1 MLDVDLLFKMA
12 AISLIVIILDKILK
26 TSGKDELAVIT
37 NIAGTV
43 IILLMVIDLIN
54 KLFLS
59 VRTMFQL

>member
-1 MLDVDLLFKMA
+1 MLDVSLLFKMA

-26 TSGKDELAVIT
+26 TSGKEELAVVT

-54 KLFLS
+54 KLFIS
-59 VRTMFQL
+59 VKTMFQL

>member
-54 KLFLS
+54 KLFVS
-59 VRTMFQL
+59 IRAMFQL